1 MAGKRT
7 KNKRSV
13 GYILFILSAAA
24 VLFFA
29 AVHLYN
35 RNLNHEF
42 IYESIYI
49 DDTSVGGLT
58 KNQALELLNSLWEN
72 REKDVKIR
80 LIHEEQEWLI
90 DHYDLQLSSN
100 RKQVVDEAYQI
111 GREGGLFSRIRNIYN
126 LRQNPV
132 YLYTELS
139 YNTQGVSSK
148 LQEIAGLLNKEPVD
162 AVLSFDPDREEMF
175 QITRE
180 KPGYKLDTNKV
191 LEEIEDRLS
200 KGEFNFSIQLE
211 LDAVEPQVFAS
222 DFEGKT
228 ELLVSFGTDLSG
240 SPPDRTNNVVLAAS
254 QFNGLV
260 LQPGEVLSFNGVV
273 GERTA
278 EKGYKAANMITADK
292 SLQPAIGGGVSQ
304 TSTTLYN
311 AAIRAGLEVIE
322 YKRHSFPVSYIKKGL
337 DTTVNLPYPE
347 IDIKVRNTKDSPVYF
362 KTFYANKKVY
372 FQIYGEPLPNG
383 RTIRI
388 RTEEYETVAPPPP
401 EIRQDADGRY
411 VTYKDEKYTYVPP
424 RNGYKVRVYREY
436 IEDGKV
442 VETELLDDHYY
453 RPIAGIIYVG
463 VKDRP
468 SQTPDPAGE
477 SAQESDLTQPPAE
490 QSEALPDQS

>member
-7 KNKRSV
+7 KNKRSA
-13 GYILFILSAAA
+13 GYILFILSVAA

-42 IYESIYI
+42 IYKSIYI

-58 KNQALELLNSLWEN
+58 KNLALELLNSLWEN

-148 LQEIAGLLNKEPVD
+148 LQEIAGLLSKEPVD

-200 KGEFNFSIQLE
+200 K
-211 LDAVEPQVFAS
+211 
-222 DFEGKT
+222 
-228 ELLVSFGTDLSG
+228 
-240 SPPDRTNNVVLAAS
+240 
-254 QFNGLV
+254 
-260 LQPGEVLSFNGVV
+260 
-273 GERTA
+273 
-278 EKGYKAANMITADK
+278 
-292 SLQPAIGGGVSQ
+292 
-304 TSTTLYN
+304 
-311 AAIRAGLEVIE
+311 
-322 YKRHSFPVSYIKKGL
+322 
-337 DTTVNLPYPE
+337 
-347 IDIKVRNTKDSPVYF
+347 
-362 KTFYANKKVY
+362 
-372 FQIYGEPLPNG
+372 
-383 RTIRI
+383 
-388 RTEEYETVAPPPP
+388 
-401 EIRQDADGRY
+401 
-411 VTYKDEKYTYVPP
+411 
-424 RNGYKVRVYREY
+424 
-436 IEDGKV
+436 
-442 VETELLDDHYY
+442 
-453 RPIAGIIYVG
+453 
-463 VKDRP
+463 
-468 SQTPDPAGE
+468 
-477 SAQESDLTQPPAE
+477 
-490 QSEALPDQS
+490 